1 MFGFRKSSTDEKAT
15 DGEKGSS
22 QQILLLVL
30 VLLLAV
36 FGYLYFFTGIIK
48 PRVEAPA
55 PPPPA
60 QVKQPIPA
68 RPDAGG
74 AGPAA
79 GNAAAPAAPDAK
91 AAAVTPAGAPATA
104 PSTPAAGT
112 PAAKPVAV
120 PPAPA
125 AAPSAKPAAAT
136 PAKPAAVAAAKPAAV
151 AAAKPAAVAAAKPA
165 AKQPAPPAKSAKA
178 EPSAAKKPA
187 PAAAPQKAA
196 TTKPAKATKD
206 VVKPAT
212 GAYTLAIGE
221 YVVGK
226 SADMVQAK
234 LKKLGIGPV
243 VRTKAKRSEPMN
255 RLYLASYDSHQAADT
270 ALANLKNATPDGFIL
285 PENGKYAVYAGSY
298 YNEGKAAVEQDR
310 LYEKGY
316 KLVMKKTTA
325 PVPVARLTAGRYAS
339 KDEAVKDIARLK
351 KQGIAA
357 HVVKAG
363 K

>member
-1 MFGFRKSSTDEKAT
+1 MFGFRKSSTDERTT

-68 RPDAGG
+68 RPDVGG
-74 AGPAA
+74 AVPGA
-79 GNAAAPAAPDAK
+79 GNAAAPAPDAK
-91 AAAVTPAGAPATA
+91 AAAVTTPAGAPATA
-104 PSTPAAGT
+104 PSVPAA
-112 PAAKPVAV
+112 

-125 AAPSAKPAAAT
+125 VAQ
-136 PAKPAAVAAAKPAAV
+136 PAKPAVAQPAKPAV
-151 AAAKPAAVAAAKPA
+151 AQPAKPAVAQPAKPTA
-165 AKQPAPPAKSAKA
+165 AQPAKPTAAQPAK
-178 EPSAAKKPA
+178 PDVAKKPA
-187 PAAAPQKAA
+187 PAAAAPQKAA
-196 TTKPAKATKD
+196 TAKPAKITKAAA
-206 VVKPAT
+206 KPAD
-212 GAYTLAIGE
+212 GAYTLVVGE
-221 YVVGK
+221 YVVNK
-226 SADMVQAK
+226 SADTVQSK

-243 VRTKAKRSEPMN
+243 VKSKAKRSEPMN
-255 RLYLASYDSHQAADT
+255 RLYLASYDSHQAADA

-298 YNEGKAAVEQDR
+298 FNEGKAAVEQDR

-316 KLVMKKTTA
+316 KLVMKKTTV
-325 PVPVARLTAGRYAS
+325 PVPVVRLTAGRYAS
-339 KDEAVKDIARLK
+339 KDEAGKDIARLK
-351 KQGIAA
+351 KQGVIA